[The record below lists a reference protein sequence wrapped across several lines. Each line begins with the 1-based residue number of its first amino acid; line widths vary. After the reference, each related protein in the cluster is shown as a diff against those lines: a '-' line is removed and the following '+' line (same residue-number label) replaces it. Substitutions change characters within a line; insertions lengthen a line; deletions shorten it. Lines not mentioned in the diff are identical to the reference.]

1 MSVFM
6 FSCALV
12 KDVNNPKKKL
22 TPAEYINT
30 IMWESSYKYYINN
43 KKK

>member
-1 MSVFM
+1 M
-6 FSCALV
+6 V

-22 TPAEYINT
+22 TPTEYIN
-30 IMWESSYKYYINN
+30 IIIWENSYRYYINN